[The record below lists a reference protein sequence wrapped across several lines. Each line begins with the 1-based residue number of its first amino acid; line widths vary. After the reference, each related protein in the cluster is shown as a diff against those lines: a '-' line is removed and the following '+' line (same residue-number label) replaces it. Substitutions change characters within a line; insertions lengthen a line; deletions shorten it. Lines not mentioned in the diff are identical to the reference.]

1 MEERLLRIQ
10 QGDTWAL
17 EILLQDE
24 QDKPVDLTGATAKM
38 QMRPFPSSAMVVAE
52 LSTENQRITIDP
64 AGKVALLLAA
74 DVTAALPARS
84 GVYDLEVKFAD
95 SVVTKIIGGSFQVLA
110 EVTR

>member
-24 QDKPVDLTGATAKM
+24 QDQPVDLTGATAKM
-38 QMRPFPSSAMVVAE
+38 QLRPFPSSAVLVAE
-52 LSTENQRITIDP
+52 LSTGNQRITVDP
-64 AGKVALLLAA
+64 AGKIGSLLAA
-74 DVTAALPARS
+74 EVTAALPAKP
-84 GVYDLEVKFAD
+84 GVYDLEVTFA
-95 SVVTKIIGGSFQVLA
+95 SGVVTKIIGGSYLVLA

>member
-24 QDKPVDLTGATAKM
+24 QDQPVDLTGATAKM
-38 QMRPFPSSAMVVAE
+38 QLRPFPSSAVLVAE
-52 LSTENQRITIDP
+52 LSTENERIKIEQ
-64 AGKVALLLAA
+64 AGKIILSLSAE
-74 DVTAALPARS
+74 VTAALPVRS
-84 GVYDLEVKFAD
+84 GVYDLEVKL
-95 SVVTKIIGGSFQVLA
+95 STGVVTKIIGGSYQVLA